1 MLEIVLG
8 TANPGKIAEI
18 VKLWSDLPVSFVT
31 KDQMGPWPAI
41 VESGDTYLD
50 NALIKARELVDFSS
64 KPVLADDSGIE
75 IDALQGA
82 PGVYSARFA
91 GPNATD
97 AENNSHMAALLRD
110 VPEESRTARYRC
122 VAVLATPDGAVL
134 QAEGTCEG
142 SIAFAPRGQG
152 GFGYDPWF
160 IPAGQDLTFG
170 ELSAEF
176 KDSISHRGEAL
187 RLLAEKLRVSDL
199 LA

>member
-31 KDQMGPWPAI
+31 KNQMDPWPAI

-91 GPNATD
+91 GPGATD

-110 VPEESRTARYRC
+110 VHEEARTARYRC
-122 VAVLATPDGAVL
+122 VAVLATPDGALL

-176 KDSISHRGEAL
+176 KDSISHRGKAL
-187 RLLAEKLRVSDL
+187 RVLAEKLRVSDL